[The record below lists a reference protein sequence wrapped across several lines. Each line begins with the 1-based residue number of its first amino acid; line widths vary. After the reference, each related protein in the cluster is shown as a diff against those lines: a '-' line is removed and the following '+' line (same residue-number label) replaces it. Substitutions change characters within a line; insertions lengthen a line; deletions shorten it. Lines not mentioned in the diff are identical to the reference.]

1 MLEKIEL
8 LRSKTNDHSVLI
20 VWLHGLGA
28 PAEDFKFLANNMSLP
43 ENLGVKFI
51 LPQAPAQSVT
61 LNGGMVM
68 PAWYDIVGLDRN
80 APQDIDGALCSLQ
93 EIESVIQAEIH
104 NASRGVK
111 VFLGGFSQGGALAL
125 LTATRTSQIL
135 SGVICCS
142 GYLLQDA
149 TSAST
154 TNQIPKRKPPIFI
167 CHGEEDDVVKKEW
180 GFKAYNDLKHQG
192 FHVEWRSYVHLGH
205 SVSPTELNDISNFL
219 TSKL

>member
-1 MLEKIEL
+1 MLDKIEL
-8 LRSKTNDHSVLI
+8 LRSKTNDYSVLI

-28 PAEDFKFLANNMSLP
+28 PAEDFKFLADNMSLP

-51 LPQAPAQSVT
+51 LPQAPAQNVT

-125 LTATRTSQIL
+125 LIATRTSHNL

-149 TSAST
+149 TSASA
-154 TNQIPKRKPPIFI
+154 TNQIPKRKPPVLI

-192 FHVEWRSYVHLGH
+192 FYLEWRSYAHLGH
-205 SVSPTELNDISNFL
+205 SVSPKELNDISNFL

>member
-1 MLEKIEL
+1 MLENIEL
-8 LRSKTNDHSVLI
+8 LRSKTNDYSVLI

-28 PAEDFKFLANNMSLP
+28 PAEDFKFLADNMSLP

-125 LTATRTSQIL
+125 LIATRTSHNL

-149 TSAST
+149 TSASAS
-154 TNQIPKRKPPIFI
+154 NQISKGKPSIFI

-180 GFKAYNDLKHQG
+180 GLKAYNDLKHKG
-192 FHVEWRSYVHLGH
+192 YDVEWRSYAHLGH

-219 TSKL
+219 IARL

>member
-8 LRSKTNDHSVLI
+8 LRSKTNEYSVLI

-28 PAEDFKFLANNMSLP
+28 PANDFKFLADNISLP

-68 PAWYDIVGLDRN
+68 PAWYDIVGLERDS
-80 APQDIDGALCSLQ
+80 PQDIDGALCSLK
-93 EIESVIQAEIH
+93 EIESVILSEIH
-104 NASRGVK
+104 NASKGIK

-192 FHVEWRSYVHLGH
+192 FQVEWRSYAQLGH
-205 SVSPTELNDISNFL
+205 SVSPTELNDVSNFL

>member
-1 MLEKIEL
+1 MLEKIEF
-8 LRSKTNDHSVLI
+8 LRSKTNDYSVLI

-28 PAEDFKFLANNMSLP
+28 PAEDFKFLADNMSLP

-68 PAWYDIVGLDRN
+68 PAWYDIVGLDKN

-125 LTATRTSQIL
+125 LIATRTSYNL

-149 TSAST
+149 TSASA
-154 TNQIPKRKPPIFI
+154 TNQIPKRKSPILI

-192 FHVEWRSYVHLGH
+192 FHVEWRSYAHLGH
-205 SVSPTELNDISNFL
+205 SVSPMELNDISNFL

>member
-1 MLEKIEL
+1 MLEKIEF
-8 LRSKTNDHSVLI
+8 LRSKTNDYSVLI

-28 PAEDFKFLANNMSLP
+28 PAEDFKFLADNMSLP

-68 PAWYDIVGLDRN
+68 PAWYDIVGLDKN

-125 LTATRTSQIL
+125 LIATRTSYNL

-149 TSAST
+149 TSASA
-154 TNQIPKRKPPIFI
+154 TNQIPKRKSPILI

-180 GFKAYNDLKHQG
+180 GFKAHNDLKHQG
-192 FHVEWRSYVHLGH
+192 FHVEWRSYAHLGH
-205 SVSPTELNDISNFL
+205 SVSPMELNDISNFL

>member
-1 MLEKIEL
+1 
-8 LRSKTNDHSVLI
+8 
-20 VWLHGLGA
+20 
-28 PAEDFKFLANNMSLP
+28 MSLP

-68 PAWYDIVGLDRN
+68 PAWYDIVGLDRDS
-80 APQDIDGALCSLQ
+80 PQDIDGALCSLK
-93 EIESVIQAEIH
+93 EIESIIQSEIH
-104 NASRGVK
+104 NASRGIK

-125 LTATRTSQIL
+125 LIATRTSHKL

-149 TSAST
+149 ISASA

-180 GFKAYNDLKHQG
+180 GLKAYDDLKQKG
-192 FHVEWRSYVHLGH
+192 LDVEWRSYAHLGH
-205 SVSPTELNDISNFL
+205 SVSPAELTDISNFL
-219 TSKL
+219 IARL

>member
-1 MLEKIEL
+1 MLDKIEL
-8 LRSKTNDHSVLI
+8 LRSKTNDYSVLI

-28 PAEDFKFLANNMSLP
+28 PAEDFEFLADNMSMP

-80 APQDIDGALCSLQ
+80 APQDIDGALCSLR
-93 EIESVIQAEIH
+93 EIEIVIQSEID
-104 NASRGVK
+104 NASSSVK

-125 LTATRTSQIL
+125 LIATRTGHNL
-135 SGVICCS
+135 SGVVCCS

-149 TSAST
+149 TSASA
-154 TNQIPKRKPPIFI
+154 TNQISKGKPSIFI

-180 GFKAYNDLKHQG
+180 GLKAYNDLKDEG
-192 FHVEWRSYVHLGH
+192 FDVEWRSYAHLGH
-205 SVSPTELNDISNFL
+205 SVSPAELNDISNFL
-219 TSKL
+219 LARL

>member
-1 MLEKIEL
+1 MLDKIEL
-8 LRSKTNDHSVLI
+8 LRSKTNDYSVLI

-28 PAEDFKFLANNMSLP
+28 PAEDFEFLADNMSMP

-80 APQDIDGALCSLQ
+80 SPQDIDGALCSLQ

-125 LTATRTSQIL
+125 LIATRSSHNL

-149 TSAST
+149 TSASA
-154 TNQIPKRKPPIFI
+154 TNQISKVKPSIFI

-180 GFKAYNDLKHQG
+180 GLKAYNDLKHEG
-192 FHVEWRSYVHLGH
+192 FDVEWRSYAHLGH
-205 SVSPTELNDISNFL
+205 SVSPAELNDISNFL
-219 TSKL
+219 LARL

>member
-1 MLEKIEL
+1 MLDKIEL
-8 LRSKTNDHSVLI
+8 LRSKTNDYSVLI

-28 PAEDFKFLANNMSLP
+28 PAEDFEFLADNMSMP
-43 ENLGVKFI
+43 ENLSVKFI
-51 LPQAPAQSVT
+51 LPQAPARSVT

-80 APQDIDGALCSLQ
+80 SPQDIDGALRSLK
-93 EIESVIQAEIH
+93 EIESIIQSEID
-104 NASRGVK
+104 NASSSVK

-125 LTATRTSQIL
+125 LIATRTGHNL
-135 SGVICCS
+135 SGVVCCS

-149 TSAST
+149 TPASD
-154 TNQIPKRKPPIFI
+154 TNQISKGKPSIFI

-180 GFKAYNDLKHQG
+180 GLKAYNDLKHKG
-192 FHVEWRSYVHLGH
+192 FDVEWRSYAHLGH

-219 TSKL
+219 IARL

>member
-8 LRSKTNDHSVLI
+8 LRSKTNDYSVLI

-28 PAEDFKFLANNMSLP
+28 PAEDFKFLADNMSLP

-125 LTATRTSQIL
+125 LIATRTSHNL

-149 TSAST
+149 TSASA

-192 FHVEWRSYVHLGH
+192 FDVDWRSYSHLGH

>member
-8 LRSKTNDHSVLI
+8 LRSKTNDYSVLI

-28 PAEDFKFLANNMSLP
+28 PAEDFKFLADNMSLP

-80 APQDIDGALCSLQ
+80 SPQDIDGALRSLK
-93 EIESVIQAEIH
+93 EIEIIIQSELH
-104 NASRGVK
+104 NASSSVK

-125 LTATRTSQIL
+125 LIATRTSYNL
-135 SGVICCS
+135 AGVICCS

-149 TSAST
+149 TSASA
-154 TNQIPKRKPPIFI
+154 TNQKQKRKPPIFI

-180 GFKAYNDLKHQG
+180 GFKAYNDLKHQE
-192 FHVEWRSYVHLGH
+192 FDVEWRSYAQLGH

-219 TSKL
+219 TAKL

>member
-8 LRSKTNDHSVLI
+8 LCSKTNDYSVLI

-28 PAEDFKFLANNMSLP
+28 PAEDFKFLAENMALP

-51 LPQAPAQSVT
+51 LPQAPAQTVT

-68 PAWYDIVGLDRN
+68 PAWYDIVGLDRK
-80 APQDIDGALCSLQ
+80 APQDIDGALCSLRD
-93 EIESVIQAEIH
+93 IESVIQLEVQ

-125 LTATRTSQIL
+125 LIATRTSHNL

-149 TSAST
+149 TPA
-154 TNQIPKRKPPIFI
+154 TNQIPRRKPPIFI

-180 GFKAYNDLKHQG
+180 GYQAYNDLKHQG
-192 FHVEWRSYVHLGH
+192 FQVEWQSYDHLGH
-205 SVSPTELNDISNFL
+205 SVSPMELNDISNFL
-219 TSKL
+219 IAKL

>member
-1 MLEKIEL
+1 MLDKIEL
-8 LRSKTNDHSVLI
+8 LRSKTNDYSVLI

-28 PAEDFKFLANNMSLP
+28 PAEDFEFLADNMSMP

-125 LTATRTSQIL
+125 LIATRTGHNL
-135 SGVICCS
+135 SGVVCCS

-149 TSAST
+149 TSASA
-154 TNQIPKRKPPIFI
+154 TNQISKGKPSIFI

-180 GFKAYNDLKHQG
+180 GLKAYNDLKHKG
-192 FHVEWRSYVHLGH
+192 FDVEWRSYAHLGH

-219 TSKL
+219 LARL

>member
-1 MLEKIEL
+1 MLDKIEL
-8 LRSKTNDHSVLI
+8 LRSETNDYSVLI

-28 PAEDFKFLANNMSLP
+28 PADDFKFLADNMSLP
-43 ENLGVKFI
+43 EHLGVKFI

-68 PAWYDIVGLDRN
+68 PAWYNIVGLDRDS
-80 APQDIDGALCSLQ
+80 PQDIDGALCSLK
-93 EIESVIQAEIH
+93 EIENVIQSEIH
-104 NASRGVK
+104 NASRDVK

-125 LTATRTSQIL
+125 LIATRTSHNL

-149 TSAST
+149 TSASA
-154 TNQIPKRKPPIFI
+154 TNQTPKRKPPIFI

-192 FHVEWRSYVHLGH
+192 FDVKWRSYVHLGH
-205 SVSPTELNDISNFL
+205 SVSPMELNDISNFL
-219 TSKL
+219 TPLL

>member
-8 LRSKTNDHSVLI
+8 LRSKTNDYSVLI

-28 PAEDFKFLANNMSLP
+28 PAEDFKFLADNMSLP
-43 ENLGVKFI
+43 DNLGVKFI

-125 LTATRTSQIL
+125 LIATRTNHNL

-149 TSAST
+149 TSASA

-180 GFKAYNDLKHQG
+180 GFKAYNDLKHEG
-192 FHVEWRSYVHLGH
+192 FEVEWRSYVHLGH
-205 SVSPTELNDISNFL
+205 SVSPAELNDISKFL
-219 TSKL
+219 MSKL

>member
-8 LRSKTNDHSVLI
+8 LRSKTNDYSVLI

-28 PAEDFKFLANNMSLP
+28 PAEDFKFLADNMSLP

-51 LPQAPAQSVT
+51 LPQAPAQNVT

-68 PAWYDIVGLDRN
+68 PAWYDIVGLDKN

-104 NASRGVK
+104 NASRGVE

-125 LTATRTSQIL
+125 LIATRTSHNL

-142 GYLLQDA
+142 GYLLRDA
-149 TSAST
+149 TSASA

-192 FHVEWRSYVHLGH
+192 FHAEWRSYAHLGH

>member
-1 MLEKIEL
+1 MLDNIEL
-8 LRSKTNDHSVLI
+8 LRSKTNEHSVLI

-28 PAEDFKFLANNMSLP
+28 PAEDFKFLADNMSLP

-51 LPQAPAQSVT
+51 LPQAPSQSVT

-80 APQDIDGALCSLQ
+80 SPQDIDGALRSLK
-93 EIESVIQAEIH
+93 EIESIIQSEID
-104 NASRGVK
+104 NASSSVK

-125 LTATRTSQIL
+125 LIATRTSHNL

-149 TSAST
+149 TSASA

-192 FHVEWRSYVHLGH
+192 FDVDWRSYALLGH

-219 TSKL
+219 KAKL

>member
-8 LRSKTNDHSVLI
+8 LRSKTNDYSVLI

-28 PAEDFKFLANNMSLP
+28 PAEDFKFLADSMSLP

-125 LTATRTSQIL
+125 LIATRTSHNL

-149 TSAST
+149 TSSSA

-192 FHVEWRSYVHLGH
+192 FHAEWRSYAHLGH

>member
-8 LRSKTNDHSVLI
+8 LRSKTNDYSVLI

-28 PAEDFKFLANNMSLP
+28 PAEDFKFLADNMSLP

-111 VFLGGFSQGGALAL
+111 VFWAVFS
-125 LTATRTSQIL
+125 RRRS
-135 SGVICCS
+135 C
-142 GYLLQDA
+142 
-149 TSAST
+149 
-154 TNQIPKRKPPIFI
+154 PID
-167 CHGEEDDVVKKEW
+167 CH
-180 GFKAYNDLKHQG
+180 
-192 FHVEWRSYVHLGH
+192 SY
-205 SVSPTELNDISNFL
+205 
-219 TSKL
+219 

>member
-1 MLEKIEL
+1 MLDKIEL
-8 LRSKTNDHSVLI
+8 LRSKTHEYSVLI

-28 PAEDFKFLANNMSLP
+28 PAEDFKFLADNMSLP

-80 APQDIDGALCSLQ
+80 SPQDIDGALRSLK
-93 EIESVIQAEIH
+93 EIESIIQSEID
-104 NASRGVK
+104 NASSSVK

-125 LTATRTSQIL
+125 LIATRTSYNL

-149 TSAST
+149 TSASA
-154 TNQIPKRKPPIFI
+154 TNQISKGKPSIFI

-180 GFKAYNDLKHQG
+180 GLKAYNDLKHKG
-192 FHVEWRSYVHLGH
+192 FDVEWRSYAHLGH

-219 TSKL
+219 IARL